1 MPQPLQIFFLLF
13 LMIGPFKMIVPF
25 AKMTRGAEPAM
36 IRRVALL
43 GTAYA
48 SVTLVVAGLLGEN
61 ILRNYG
67 IPIPILS
74 LAGGLILFL
83 VALTNVLQQFAPPAP
98 PDAAPQPLT
107 TAMAISPLAFPNII
121 TPYGIAAVIVIPAV
135 CTEINCRL
143 TVYGIIV
150 GIMVLNL
157 VTLLTTRYIFKYL
170 ILVLPV
176 LGAILGVV
184 QVALGLQ
191 IMYNAIQKLL
201 AM

>member
-1 MPQPLQIFFLLF
+1 MPQSIQIFFLLF

-25 AKMTRGAEPAM
+25 AKMTQGAEPSM
-36 IRRVALL
+36 IGRVALL
-43 GTAYA
+43 GIAYA

-61 ILRNYG
+61 ILRNYD

-83 VALTNVLQQFAPPAP
+83 VALLNVLQQFAPPTAP
-98 PDAAPQPLT
+98 VANPQPLT

-121 TPYGIAAVIVIPAV
+121 TPYGIAAVIVIPAL
-135 CTEINCRL
+135 CTEANCTM

-184 QVALGLQ
+184 QVALGLD
-191 IMYNAIQKLL
+191 IMYGALLKLL
-201 AM
+201 

>member
-1 MPQPLQIFFLLF
+1 MPQSIQIFFLLF

-25 AKMTRGAEPAM
+25 AKMTQGAEPSM

-43 GTAYA
+43 GIAYA

-61 ILRNYG
+61 ILRNYD

-83 VALTNVLQQFAPPAP
+83 VALLNVLQQFAPPTAP
-98 PDAAPQPLT
+98 VANPQPLT

-121 TPYGIAAVIVIPAV
+121 TPYGIAAVIVIPAL
-135 CTEINCRL
+135 CTDSQCTL

-184 QVALGLQ
+184 QVALGLD
-191 IMYNAIQKLL
+191 IMYGALLKLL
-201 AM
+201 